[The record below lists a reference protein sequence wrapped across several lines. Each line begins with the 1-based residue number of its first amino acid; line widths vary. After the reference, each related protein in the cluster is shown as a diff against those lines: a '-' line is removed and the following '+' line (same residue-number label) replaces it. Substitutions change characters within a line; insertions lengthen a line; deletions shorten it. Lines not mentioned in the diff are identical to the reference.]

1 MRRPSPFARRSLLTI
16 LPLVILAC
24 VPWAP
29 SRNALAQAPAD
40 TLVDVGGYGIHVEV
54 IRGERPVAFVL
65 ESGGAA
71 ELTSWEAVP
80 ESIAA
85 RTGATVVTYDRAG
98 FGGSDLG
105 PEDLTPDEQVE
116 DLRGALDA
124 LGVPKPRVLVGH
136 SYGGLMAMHHAA
148 RHPDEVAGV
157 ILVDAM
163 NARFVEATGD
173 FIHTTVPHI
182 ADPRTDRERALAR
195 LVGTF
200 DAFLDLVEDAALI
213 QPVAV
218 ITANAWWGRD
228 GVEDPAIEA
237 AWRASHEAI
246 AAAAPNRWLV
256 VAEGSRHA
264 VPSMRPD
271 VIVDAAVRML
281 EVIPDG

>member
-1 MRRPSPFARRSLLTI
+1 VTI
-16 LPLVILAC
+16 LPLLLLAS
-24 VPWAP
+24 VPWASSP
-29 SRNALAQAPAD
+29 PPPETAPAD
-40 TLVDVGGYGIHVEV
+40 TIVDVGDYGLHLEV
-54 IRGERPVAFVL
+54 IRGERPVGFVL

-71 ELTSWEAVP
+71 VLSSWEAVP

-98 FGGSDLG
+98 FGASELG
-105 PEDLTPDEQVE
+105 PDGLTPDEQVE
-116 DLRGALDA
+116 DLRKALDA
-124 LGVPKPRVLVGH
+124 LGVPRPRVLLGH
-136 SYGGLMAMHHAA
+136 SYGGLMAMRHAT

-182 ADPRTDRERALAR
+182 ADPRTDGERAIAR

-200 DAFLDLVEDAALI
+200 DAFLSQVDDAAVA
-213 QPVAV
+213 QPMAV
-218 ITANAWWGRD
+218 ISANAWWGRD
-228 GVEDPAIEA
+228 GVEDHEIEA
-237 AWRASHEAI
+237 LWRASHEAI

-271 VIVDAAVRML
+271 TIVDAAARML
-281 EVIPDG
+281 EVIAGG

>member
-1 MRRPSPFARRSLLTI
+1 
-16 LPLVILAC
+16 VILAC
-24 VPWAP
+24 TPSAP
-29 SRNALAQAPAD
+29 SHAAPAQAPAD
-40 TLVDVGGYGIHVEV
+40 TLVDVGGYAIHVEV
-54 IRGERPVAFVL
+54 IRGDRPVAFVL

-71 ELTSWEAVP
+71 ELSAWEAVP

-98 FGGSDLG
+98 FGGSEVG
-105 PEDLTPDEQVE
+105 PDDLTPDEQVE
-116 DLRGALDA
+116 DLRGALSA
-124 LGVPKPRVLVGH
+124 LGVPTPRVLVGH

-163 NARFVEATGD
+163 NARFVDATGD

-182 ADPRTDRERALAR
+182 AHPETDAERAIAR
-195 LVGTF
+195 LVDTF
-200 DAFLDLVEDAALI
+200 DAFLGLVDDAAI
-213 QPVAV
+213 AQPMAV

-228 GVEDPAIEA
+228 GAEDPEIEA

-271 VIVDAAVRML
+271 TIVDAAVRML
-281 EVIPDG
+281 EEIGGPASGS

>member
-1 MRRPSPFARRSLLTI
+1 MTI
-16 LPLVILAC
+16 LPLIFVAC
-24 VPWAP
+24 ASWVPADHP
-29 SRNALAQAPAD
+29 ASTTVAPAD
-40 TLVDVGGYGIHVEV
+40 TVVDVGDYGLHVEV
-54 IRGERPVAFVL
+54 IPGERDIAFVF
-65 ESGGAA
+65 ESGGGA
-71 ELTSWEAVP
+71 ELSSWEAVP

-85 RTGATVVTYDRAG
+85 RTSATVVTYDRAG
-98 FGGSDLG
+98 FGGSELG
-105 PEDLTPDEQVE
+105 ADDLTPDQQVE
-116 DLRGALDA
+116 HLRAALDA
-124 LGVPKPRVLVGH
+124 LGVPRRRVIVGH

-200 DAFLDLVEDAALI
+200 DAFLDLVDDAAI
-213 QPVAV
+213 GQPMAI

-228 GVEDPAIEA
+228 GDEDPAIEA

-246 AAAAPNRWLV
+246 AAASPDRWLV

-281 EVIPDG
+281 EEIF

>member
-1 MRRPSPFARRSLLTI
+1 MAH
-16 LPLVILAC
+16 
-24 VPWAP
+24 AP
-29 SRNALAQAPAD
+29 PD
-40 TLVDVGGYGIHVEV
+40 TLVDVGGYAIHVEV

-71 ELTSWEAVP
+71 ELSAWEAVP

-98 FGGSDLG
+98 FGGSELG
-105 PEDLTPDEQVE
+105 PDDLTPDEQVE
-116 DLRGALDA
+116 DLREALEA
-124 LGVPKPRVLVGH
+124 LRIPEQRVLVGH
-136 SYGGLMAMHHAA
+136 SYGGLMAMRHAA

-157 ILVDAM
+157 VLVDAM
-163 NARFVEATGD
+163 NGRFVEATGD

-182 ADPRTDRERALAR
+182 PDPRTDAERAIAR
-195 LVGTF
+195 LVDTF
-200 DAFLDLVEDAALI
+200 DPFLALVDDAAI
-213 QPVAV
+213 AQPVAV

-228 GVEDPAIEA
+228 GVEDPVIQD
-237 AWRASHEAI
+237 AWRASHAAI

-271 VIVDAAVRML
+271 TIVEAAARML
-281 EVIPDG
+281 EVIPRP

>member
-1 MRRPSPFARRSLLTI
+1 MTI
-16 LPLVILAC
+16 LPLVLVAC
-24 VPWAP
+24 APWAP
-29 SRNALAQAPAD
+29 TAPSLALTPPD
-40 TLVDVGGYGIHVEV
+40 TLVHVGDYGLHVEV
-54 IRGERPVAFVL
+54 VPGERPIAFVF
-65 ESGGAA
+65 ESGGGA
-71 ELTSWEAVP
+71 EISSWEAVP

-98 FGGSDLG
+98 FGGSELG
-105 PEDLTPDEQVE
+105 PDDLTPDEQVE
-116 DLRGALDA
+116 DLHGALNA
-124 LGVPKPRVLVGH
+124 LGIPRPRVLVGH
-136 SYGGLMAMHHAA
+136 SYGGLMAMHHAT

-163 NARFVEATGD
+163 NRRFVEATGD
-173 FIHTTVPHI
+173 FIHSTVPHI

-200 DAFLDLVEDAALI
+200 DAFLALVDDAAVA
-213 QPVAV
+213 QPMAV

-228 GVEDPAIEA
+228 GVEDPEAEA

-246 AAAAPNRWLV
+246 AAAATNRWLI

-281 EVIPDG
+281 EGIP

>member
-1 MRRPSPFARRSLLTI
+1 MTI
-16 LPLVILAC
+16 LPLVLLASF
-24 VPWAP
+24 PWASTAP
-29 SRNALAQAPAD
+29 SLAAAPAD
-40 TLVDVGGYGIHVEV
+40 TLVDVGEYGLHVEV
-54 IRGERPVAFVL
+54 IRGERSVAFVL
-65 ESGGAA
+65 ESGGGA
-71 ELTSWEAVP
+71 ELSSWEAVP

-98 FGGSDLG
+98 FGASELG
-105 PEDLTPDEQVE
+105 PDGLTPAEQVE
-116 DLRGALDA
+116 DLREALDA
-124 LGVPKPRVLVGH
+124 LGVPQPRVLLGH

-157 ILVDAM
+157 VLVDAM

-173 FIHTTVPHI
+173 FIHTTVPRI
-182 ADPRTDRERALAR
+182 TDPASDRERALAR

-200 DAFLDLVEDAALI
+200 DGFLSLVDDSALA
-213 QPVAV
+213 QPIAV
-218 ITANAWWGRD
+218 ITANAWWGRG
-228 GVEDPAIEA
+228 GVEDPGIEA
-237 AWRASHEAI
+237 AWRESHEAI

-281 EVIPDG
+281 ETIP

>member
-1 MRRPSPFARRSLLTI
+1 MPI
-16 LPLVILAC
+16 LPLVLAC

-29 SRNALAQAPAD
+29 AGPALAHMSAD
-40 TLVDVGGYGIHVEV
+40 TLVDVGDYAIHVEV

-71 ELTSWEAVP
+71 ELSAWEAVP

-85 RTGATVVTYDRAG
+85 RTGATVVTYGRAG
-98 FGGSDLG
+98 FGGSELG
-105 PEDLTPDEQVE
+105 PDDLTPDQQVE
-116 DLRGALDA
+116 DLREALDA
-124 LGVPKPRVLVGH
+124 LSVPRPRVVVGH

-182 ADPRTDRERALAR
+182 TDPRTDGERAIAR
-195 LVGTF
+195 LVDTF
-200 DAFLDLVEDAALI
+200 DAFLALVHDRAI
-213 QPVAV
+213 VQPMAV

-256 VAEGSRHA
+256 VAAGSRHA

-271 VIVDAAVRML
+271 TIVEAAARML
-281 EVIPDG
+281 EVILDS

>member
-1 MRRPSPFARRSLLTI
+1 MGIVSAALL
-16 LPLVILAC
+16 LVALSS
-24 VPWAP
+24 VPAFGLQPAAP
-29 SRNALAQAPAD
+29 PD
-40 TLVDVGGYGIHVEV
+40 TLVDVGDYALRVEV
-54 IRGERPVAFVL
+54 IRGERPVAFVF
-65 ESGGAA
+65 ESGGGA
-71 ELTSWEAVP
+71 ELSSWEAVP

-85 RTGATVVTYDRAG
+85 RTRATVVTYDRAG
-98 FGGSDLG
+98 FGGSEPG
-105 PEDLTPDEQVE
+105 PAGLTPDKQVE
-116 DLRGALDA
+116 DLREALDA
-124 LGVPKPRVLVGH
+124 LGVPTPRVLVGH

-163 NARFVEATGD
+163 NRRFVEATGD
-173 FIHTTVPHI
+173 FIHSTVPHI
-182 ADPRTDRERALAR
+182 TDPRTDRERALAR

-200 DAFLDLVEDAALI
+200 DAFLPMVDDVAI
-213 QPVAV
+213 TQPMAV
-218 ITANAWWGRD
+218 ISADAWWGRD

-271 VIVDAAVRML
+271 TIVEAAARIL
-281 EVIPDG
+281 ELIPRP